1 MAPSGKSKRY
11 ILLGIVLALVVI
23 GMVMVQT
30 RNRPERPLDRK
41 SKSSPSAASAP
52 ERRSP
57 RSKHADDVGVTASPP
72 GEAANPDAAI
82 TALIQ
87 KSLEDFRNNHDPA
100 QARQILRLF
109 RESLRQAPEDG
120 AAAAIVDFLK
130 TGADAPTGLPFSVGP
145 DGMMATVPTLRLA
158 LLDLLPSLDPMV
170 ALEIARELMDQQTS
184 PDEYALSLR
193 NLAWNDL
200 DGDLHNELTER
211 FLELLKTPWL
221 NQPSAGFLESFDVA
235 VEAGG
240 SRMFDALVSLVH
252 GTIAKPNAAVSQ
264 ATYLSLDRMIV
275 RDRTLLT
282 TEFSKDPTWTDF
294 APQQRASMLSRL
306 DITQPEQR
314 DLFLR
319 YLSSIPHPAGELDYF
334 AKIFP
339 NQNYLAGYHL
349 VTAAEATPGIAD
361 VMAADAQVLKELDT
375 LPALLT
381 GDAAAAVLKIKQRL
395 AKSAPA
401 ASPPADTNGV
411 KGKGSSD

>member
-1 MAPSGKSKRY
+1 MAPSGKSLRY
-11 ILLGIVLALVVI
+11 ILIGIALAVVMI
-23 GMVMVQT
+23 GIMMIQT
-30 RNRPERPLDRK
+30 RNHPEPPLDRA
-41 SKSSPSAASAP
+41 SKNSPDGTSTP
-52 ERRSP
+52 ERKGP
-57 RSKHADDVGVTASPP
+57 RSKQADDVGVIAPPP
-72 GEAANPDAAI
+72 GNTATPDAAVAAFI
-82 TALIQ
+82 R
-87 KSLEDFRNNHDPA
+87 KSLEDFRDNHDPV
-100 QARQILRLF
+100 QAREFLRLL

-145 DGMMATVPTLRLA
+145 DGMMDTVPTLRLA

-200 DGDLHNELTER
+200 DGDLHNELTDR
-211 FLELLKTPWL
+211 FLELLETPWL

-240 SRMFDALVSLVH
+240 SRMFDGLISVAR

-264 ATYLSLDRMIV
+264 ATYISLDRMIV

-282 TEFSKDPTWTDF
+282 QEFSKEAAWTDF
-294 APQQRASMLSRL
+294 PPQQRASMLSRL
-306 DITQPEQR
+306 DITQPKQR
-314 DLFLR
+314 ELFVR
-319 YLSSIPHPAGELDYF
+319 YLSSVPHPAGELDYF

-349 VTAAEATPGIAD
+349 VTAAETTPGIAD

-375 LPALLT
+375 LTASLT

-401 ASPPADTNGV
+401 ASPDR
-411 KGKGSSD
+411 